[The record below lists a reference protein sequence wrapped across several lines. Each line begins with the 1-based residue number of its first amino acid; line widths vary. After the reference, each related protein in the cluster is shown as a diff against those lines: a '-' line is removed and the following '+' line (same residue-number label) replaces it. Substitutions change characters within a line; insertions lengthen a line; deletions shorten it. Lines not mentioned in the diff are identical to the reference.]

1 MDLNAK
7 TILDHKV
14 VAVVN
19 LIWAIFHIWIAI
31 EIEEDYGFLAIVIVF
46 VLIFIGTYRISEN
59 IARYVFLVIGLL
71 YLFPLVVG
79 VIPTLTSSDS
89 SMDDIVGSLIWLVVI
104 AWTFM
109 AGTAQWT
116 GLGKSESEASECPQR
131 LRRLFAALTPPDG
144 IDRKKQPLH
153 ARTREK
159 GHFLGKYC

>member
-7 TILDHKV
+7 TILGHKV

-46 VLIFIGTYRISEN
+46 VLIFIGTYMIREN
-59 IARYVFLVIGLL
+59 IAGYVFLVIGLL

-89 SMDDIVGSLIWLVVI
+89 SMFDIVGSLIWLVVI

-116 GLGKSESEASECPQR
+116 GLGKSESEASE
-131 LRRLFAALTPPDG
+131 
-144 IDRKKQPLH
+144 
-153 ARTREK
+153 
-159 GHFLGKYC
+159 

>member
-46 VLIFIGTYRISEN
+46 VLIFIGTYMISEN
-59 IARYVFLVIGLL
+59 IARYVFLAIGLL
-71 YLFPLVVG
+71 YLFPLVEG

-89 SMDDIVGSLIWLVVI
+89 SMFDIVGSLIWLVVI
-104 AWTFM
+104 AWTLM
-109 AGTAQWT
+109 AGTVQWT
-116 GLGKSESEASECPQR
+116 GLGKSESEASE
-131 LRRLFAALTPPDG
+131 
-144 IDRKKQPLH
+144 
-153 ARTREK
+153 
-159 GHFLGKYC
+159 

>member
-7 TILDHKV
+7 TILTHKV

-46 VLIFIGTYRISEN
+46 VLIFIGTYMISEN

-71 YLFPLVVG
+71 YLFPLVEG

-89 SMDDIVGSLIWLVVI
+89 SMFDIVGSLIWLVVI
-104 AWTFM
+104 AWTLM
-109 AGTAQWT
+109 AGTVQWT
-116 GLGKSESEASECPQR
+116 GLGKSESEASEGSQR
-131 LRRLFAALTPPDG
+131 FR
-144 IDRKKQPLH
+144 
-153 ARTREK
+153 
-159 GHFLGKYC
+159 

>member
-7 TILDHKV
+7 TILNHKV

-46 VLIFIGTYRISEN
+46 VLIFVGTYMISEN

-71 YLFPLVVG
+71 YLFPLVEG

-89 SMDDIVGSLIWLVVI
+89 SMFDIVGSLIWLVVI
-104 AWTFM
+104 AWTLM
-109 AGTAQWT
+109 AGTTKWT
-116 GLGKSESEASECPQR
+116 GLGKSEVD
-131 LRRLFAALTPPDG
+131 L
-144 IDRKKQPLH
+144 
-153 ARTREK
+153 
-159 GHFLGKYC
+159 

>member
-7 TILDHKV
+7 TILNHKV
-14 VAVVN
+14 VAIVN

-59 IARYVFLVIGLL
+59 IARHVFLVIGLL

-89 SMDDIVGSLIWLVVI
+89 SMFDIVGSLIWLVVI
-104 AWTFM
+104 AWTLM
-109 AGTAQWT
+109 AGTVQWT
-116 GLGKSESEASECPQR
+116 GLGKSESEASE
-131 LRRLFAALTPPDG
+131 
-144 IDRKKQPLH
+144 
-153 ARTREK
+153 
-159 GHFLGKYC
+159 

>member
-7 TILDHKV
+7 TILNHKV
-14 VAVVN
+14 VTVVN

-46 VLIFIGTYRISEN
+46 VLIFIGTYMISEN

-71 YLFPLVVG
+71 YLFPLVEG

-89 SMDDIVGSLIWLVVI
+89 SMFDTVGSLIWLVVI
-104 AWTFM
+104 AWTLL

-116 GLGKSESEASECPQR
+116 GLGKSESEASE
-131 LRRLFAALTPPDG
+131 
-144 IDRKKQPLH
+144 
-153 ARTREK
+153 
-159 GHFLGKYC
+159 

>member
-46 VLIFIGTYRISEN
+46 VLIFIGTYMISEK
-59 IARYVFLVIGLL
+59 IARYVFLVTGLL
-71 YLFPLVVG
+71 YFFPLVEG
-79 VIPTLTSSDS
+79 IIPTLMSSDS
-89 SMDDIVGSLIWLVVI
+89 SMFDIVGSLIWLVVI

-109 AGTAQWT
+109 AGTVQWT
-116 GLGKSESEASECPQR
+116 GLGKFESEASE
-131 LRRLFAALTPPDG
+131 
-144 IDRKKQPLH
+144 
-153 ARTREK
+153 
-159 GHFLGKYC
+159 

>member
-7 TILDHKV
+7 TILNHKV
-14 VAVVN
+14 VTVVN

-46 VLIFIGTYRISEN
+46 VLIFISTYVISEN
-59 IARYVFLVIGLL
+59 IARYIFLVIGLL

-89 SMDDIVGSLIWLVVI
+89 SIFDIVGSLIWLAI
-104 AWTFM
+104 IPLTLI

-116 GLGKSESEASECPQR
+116 GLGKSESEASE
-131 LRRLFAALTPPDG
+131 
-144 IDRKKQPLH
+144 
-153 ARTREK
+153 
-159 GHFLGKYC
+159 